1 MPTRKIVAIGGGEI
15 GRPGQPVETE
25 AIDRF
30 ALSLTGK
37 ETPIVSFIP
46 TASRD
51 SRGYII
57 TAYEHFK
64 KRLGAKF
71 REVLVSEMENDFE
84 KVRQKIM
91 TSDMVYV
98 GGGSTLHMM
107 KTWRRTGF
115 DLLLREAYEAGIVC
129 AGLSA
134 GANCWFEKSH
144 SDSFRLSKPESP
156 YVFVTGLGFVPG
168 TFCPHYDS
176 EADRAP
182 DLHAKLMKR
191 GGSAYAADN
200 CSALV
205 FIDDSM
211 QVVRSKDAAKV
222 RKLRKE
228 GGNIH
233 ETEIL

>member
-1 MPTRKIVAIGGGEI
+1 MPIRKIVAIGGGEI

-37 ETPIVSFIP
+37 EVPIVSFVP
-46 TASRD
+46 TASGD

-91 TSDMVYV
+91 TSDMIYV
-98 GGGSTLHMM
+98 GGGNTLQMM

-129 AGLSA
+129 SGLSA
-134 GANCWFEKSH
+134 GANCWFERSH
-144 SDSFRLSKPESP
+144 SDSRRLSNPESP

-168 TFCPHYDS
+168 TFCPHFDS

-182 DLHAKLMKR
+182 DLRAKLLHR
-191 GGSAYAADN
+191 
-200 CSALV
+200 
-205 FIDDSM
+205 
-211 QVVRSKDAAKV
+211 
-222 RKLRKE
+222 
-228 GGNIH
+228 
-233 ETEIL
+233 